1 MRFKRKYREETL
13 QEYKTYKTFIEK
25 EFYRKSQDK
34 EFHQNGNLK
43 RTFHYSPLL
52 RYNDL
57 IYHRKMSCSAQGLI
71 DHTTTKIIYLLIKIN
86 VIIAIHISGA

>member
-34 EFHQNGNLK
+34 EFH
-43 RTFHYSPLL
+43 
-52 RYNDL
+52 
-57 IYHRKMSCSAQGLI
+57 
-71 DHTTTKIIYLLIKIN
+71 
-86 VIIAIHISGA
+86 